1 MNLFRAMQAFAAT
14 VRTGS
19 MRAAADELTITPAMV
34 GQHIAALESR
44 LGTRLL
50 NRTTRSHSLTEF
62 GTAYLEHCHDILQ
75 RIASTEEDAQ
85 TLHSEPR
92 GRLRITA
99 PVSLGTEVLAP
110 ALARFQA
117 SAPDVVLDVTLTDR
131 NVDLID
137 EGIDVAFRV
146 GNIADSPI
154 ISRPLGPYRM
164 ALCAAPTYLAR
175 NGTPAHPNDLAEHQ
189 AIGFSESHRP
199 WRFMRDGEEISV
211 QPKQIATF
219 NSGLAMVQAGCQ
231 GMGLVLQPHFL
242 LEHAMRTGEMIE
254 LLGHWQ
260 RPEKTLSLLYYR
272 DRLMTAR
279 LRAFI
284 HFSIGHVKAT
294 F

>member
-1 MNLFRAMQAFAAT
+1 MDLFRAMQAFVAT

-99 PVSLGTEVLAP
+99 PVSFGTEVLAP

-146 GNIADSPI
+146 GNIADSRI

-164 ALCAAPTYLAR
+164 ALCAAPRYLAQH
-175 NGTPAHPNDLAEHQ
+175 GTPTHPQELEQHH
-189 AIGFSESHRP
+189 AIVFNESHRP
-199 WRFMRDGEEISV
+199 WRFMRDSEEVTV
-211 QPKQIATF
+211 QPKRIATF
-219 NSGLAMVQAGCQ
+219 NSGRAMVQAARE
-231 GMGLVLQPHFL
+231 GMGLVMQPRFL
-242 LEHAMRTGEMIE
+242 LEEALTAGEMVE
-254 LLGHWQ
+254 LLADWQ
-260 RPEKTLSLLYYR
+260 RPEKILSMLYYR

-284 HFSIGHVKAT
+284 DFCVSELRQES
-294 F
+294 